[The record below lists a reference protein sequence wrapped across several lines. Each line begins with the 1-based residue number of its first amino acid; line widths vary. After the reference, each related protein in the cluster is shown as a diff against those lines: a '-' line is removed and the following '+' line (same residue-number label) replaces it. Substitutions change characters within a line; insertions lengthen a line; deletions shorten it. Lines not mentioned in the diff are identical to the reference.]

1 MDARKLKNDIKHI
14 ADVNNT
20 YIRKNFL
27 IPEKDT
33 ITGVKCF
40 PRDDMTPRAFI
51 IGLPGSNTWRPKNIA
66 KSLQDSQESIGKNIH
81 IHGLYVLGIGFF
93 ETSPIENQYFPR
105 YEIKTSIGKER
116 LLYFAD
122 SFRIAFNRWYQ
133 LPQGSYANLK
143 RYHKEDMKI
152 LCRGIPNIY

>member
-1 MDARKLKNDIKHI
+1 VCGLVEITLNMDARKLKNDIKHI

-51 IGLPGSNTWRPKNIA
+51 IGLPGSNTWRPKNIGLSA
-66 KSLQDSQESIGKNIH
+66 KFEANI
-81 IHGLYVLGIGFF
+81 
-93 ETSPIENQYFPR
+93 
-105 YEIKTSIGKER
+105 
-116 LLYFAD
+116 
-122 SFRIAFNRWYQ
+122 
-133 LPQGSYANLK
+133 
-143 RYHKEDMKI
+143 
-152 LCRGIPNIY
+152 